1 MSEDKTSFRGAIFF
15 TAGYLAVRSFFAL
28 LVALLWITAISIP
41 LVAATGGFSFLPDS
55 GVGLVA
61 KQYGEFIANHAPSIL
76 VTLGLL
82 LAYRATHAI
91 REILI
96 SVRINGLLLAG
107 IGRYL
112 DIHTDTVN
120 EKTPKNFVDTVEHIR
135 KDIRGMVACHSP
147 FSGSGEIAEH
157 YHKCLSK
164 QHAFR
169 AAHTDAQDPKTP
181 LEQTTGRRTVKE
193 EVKLIKDIKNLID
206 QKLGY
211 DANIKPSTSGGLT

>member
-15 TAGYLAVRSFFAL
+15 TTGYLAIRSFFAL
-28 LVALLWITAISIP
+28 LVALLWIAAISIP
-41 LVAATGGFSFLPDS
+41 LVAATGGFNFLPDS

-61 KQYGEFIANHAPSIL
+61 KKYGEVIANHATSIL

-82 LAYRATHAI
+82 LAYKATHAI

-96 SVRINGLLLAG
+96 SVRINGILLAG

-112 DIHTDTVN
+112 DIHTDSVN
-120 EKTPKNFVDTVEHIR
+120 KKTPQNLVETVEQMR

-147 FSGSGEIAEH
+147 FSGSGKIGEQ
-157 YHKCLSK
+157 YHKWLNK

-169 AAHTDAQDPKTP
+169 AGRTDAQDPKTP

-193 EVKLIKDIKNLID
+193 EVKLIKDIKDLID
-206 QKLGY
+206 HKLVH
-211 DANIKPSTSGGLT
+211 DANIKPSTNRGLT